1 MDWSKGQL
9 VTALRSGVE
18 SSSPSGS
25 SGPFLGLKPVRSP
38 NRWGTVYVGKLPFPG
53 SIGWWSKLG
62 SKKKINRNEATLE
75 FFFMIPMVIFTS
87 ILKS

>member
-25 SGPFLGLKPVRSP
+25 SGPFLGLKPGEV
-38 NRWGTVYVGKLPFPG
+38 
-53 SIGWWSKLG
+53 
-62 SKKKINRNEATLE
+62 A
-75 FFFMIPMVIFTS
+75 
-87 ILKS
+87 